1 MSRRVVFIKKRRATP
16 YIKKRTCT
24 AAKYEKTSKIL
35 CQNCVA
41 SLFLLRFLT
50 FCVVRDHE
58 AMGSN
63 PVTPTRK
70 KTNSHGLV
78 FFQRCVPLHGT
89 WCALRARCP
98 LRYDVPCGRENT
110 ERITSLR
117 QSSQHRYET
126 SLHRFRKFFI
136 VSLQTIFLIL

>member
-1 MSRRVVFIKKRRATP
+1 MSRRVVSIKKRRATP

-63 PVTPTRK
+63 PVTPTIKNTHALFALCVFLFACNKGFERNVK
-70 KTNSHGLV
+70 KTAQCAV
-78 FFQRCVPLHGT
+78 FSPR
-89 WCALRARCP
+89 RDNNR
-98 LRYDVPCGRENT
+98 
-110 ERITSLR
+110 
-117 QSSQHRYET
+117 
-126 SLHRFRKFFI
+126 
-136 VSLQTIFLIL
+136 VSGAKKGV

>member
-1 MSRRVVFIKKRRATP
+1 MRASARKRCRYAPKKPLHHASTPKSPTATSPGRRRKPKRKEKPVRVQRYYFYRRKRAADDTSRRVVSIKKRRATP

-63 PVTPTRK
+63 PVTPTIK
-70 KTNSHGLV
+70 NTHALFALCV
-78 FFQRCVPLHGT
+78 FYLP
-89 WCALRARCP
+89 
-98 LRYDVPCGRENT
+98 
-110 ERITSLR
+110 
-117 QSSQHRYET
+117 
-126 SLHRFRKFFI
+126 K
-136 VSLQTIFLIL
+136 

>member
-63 PVTPTRK
+63 PVTPTKTAKFRRFCGFFMLFFSCDNRK
-70 KTNSHGLV
+70 N
-78 FFQRCVPLHGT
+78 
-89 WCALRARCP
+89 
-98 LRYDVPCGRENT
+98 
-110 ERITSLR
+110 
-117 QSSQHRYET
+117 
-126 SLHRFRKFFI
+126 RKI
-136 VSLQTIFLIL
+136 VSKNCVRYRLP